1 MLGAGDLGR
10 PRGMVWGGRRDEGSG
25 WGTRV
30 CLWQIHFHIFQNR
43 YNIIKFKN
51 KIKLKKKKRRRS
63 WAQKNWCFWT
73 VVLENSHWE
82 SLHCKEI
89 QSINPKGS
97 KSWILIGRAEAEA
110 EAEAPPLW
118 LPDTK
123 NWVLRKDAEEKGT
136 TEDEMVGWHHQLDER
151 EFEQV
156 LGIGAGQGSLAC
168 CSPRGHKES
177 NTTQWVSQ
185 IMSDVE
191 HLFMCLL
198 AIYMSSLEK
207 CLFRSFF
214 HFLIGLFVFL
224 VLNCMSYLYIWKLI
238 LCQLF
243 HLLLLSPILRVDF
256 SPWL

>member
-1 MLGAGDLGR
+1 M
-10 PRGMVWGGRRDEGSG
+10 
-25 WGTRV
+25 
-30 CLWQIHFHIFQNR
+30 
-43 YNIIKFKN
+43 
-51 KIKLKKKKRRRS
+51 
-63 WAQKNWCFWT
+63 NWCFWT

-136 TEDEMVGWHHQLDER
+136 TEDEMVGWYHQLDER

-191 HLFMCLL
+191 PLFMCLL
-198 AIYMSSLEK
+198 AMYMSSLEK
-207 CLFRSFF
+207 YLFRVFS

-224 VLNCMSYLYIWKLI
+224 VLYELFVYLEINPLSVVSCAIIVSHSEGWLFTLVIVSFAGQKRLSLI
-238 LCQLF
+238 SFQLF
-243 HLLLLSPILRVDF
+243 TFVFISITVGPCFDFCHQVFYLCFPLRV
-256 SPWL
+256 L